1 MLRWARPRP
10 SASPAGAAPL
20 LPQLCKDRT
29 GLLVDPDAPQPQTW
43 YTPRVSVSGLP
54 STGAAASWPTA
65 EQLLGQLKSR
75 SCSPVGA
82 ADIEDDAVALLS
94 TGGWAAQKRG
104 PGVSVAIPV
113 PFAWSCG
120 ASHACVAPGVNSPT
134 RCQPHTSDH
143 SPLPS
148 LHPPA
153 GLFRN
158 VRLVVKPPSTA
169 CAPAFALRSGA
180 LQTMAPLESI
190 EFVVAPRQLPAIQK
204 LSVEAEGGAEA
215 PTEETVA
222 AAQAAAAAAGAGV
235 AAYLAA
241 RAVLLKGLP
250 AGVDVA
256 FEGVESGAPT
266 AVVRPVPAGA
276 LRDAGRGGG

>member
-1 MLRWARPRP
+1 MLLW
-10 SASPAGAAPL
+10 SL
-20 LPQLCKDRT
+20 
-29 GLLVDPDAPQPQTW
+29 
-43 YTPRVSVSGLP
+43 
-54 STGAAASWPTA
+54 
-65 EQLLGQLKSR
+65 
-75 SCSPVGA
+75 
-82 ADIEDDAVALLS
+82 
-94 TGGWAAQKRG
+94 
-104 PGVSVAIPV
+104 PV

-120 ASHACVAPGVNSPT
+120 AIHACPAPGLNSPT
-134 RCQPHTSDH
+134 RRQPRTSDH

-153 GLFRN
+153 GLFRS

-169 CAPAFALRSGA
+169 CAPAFALRGGA
-180 LQTMAPLESI
+180 LQTVAPLESI

-204 LSVEAEGGAEA
+204 LSVRAEGGAEA
-215 PTEETVA
+215 AGEEAVA

-256 FEGVESGAPT
+256 FEGVEGGAPT